1 MNIMYPTRLIET
13 STHGKSVS
21 HLIKTL
27 SNKPAPPK
35 CTPIGI
41 GTISF
46 NPYDNIVPDVY
57 SFRIND
63 GDIVT
68 VEMNVE
74 VEIPPSLDVITKMYD
89 FMTGKTDD
97 AFVYPPI
104 PLLYKFH
111 LPDDIGVHSYPQYVG
126 GVDGDGCVELYDHR
140 INLENTIMQYPNLVT
155 GEVTYYRISKAV
167 SKPHKVEI
175 LPGEEGLFSFYD
187 ALMIDEFYRHQRL
200 QISPWVDGEP
210 IVTLT
215 CGGFELE
222 PFIPTELSDI
232 ELGFVE
238 FQTWA
243 KSDADDTYALLNNT
257 YINIDDKSYL
267 FNDILDA
274 DDGVVVNDGVLRLE
288 SRDGSYLMSVCCT
301 ENRIP
306 VDVRIDNS
314 RLEFV
319 VMDNQPGGVR
329 QLDVGMPL
337 PSYSN
342 ARVTDVSLLEAC
354 LTPPA
359 IAPFHASRQTG
370 LYVPYSN
377 HDGLKE
383 LWGEVTINGKSYGRK
398 QFIDGFRDDLN
409 TVIDGHT
416 FHFYYGDDGNLVIN
430 LGSDYGHGMNTNV
443 YYKIEVKFDSDPM
456 YLKPTNVWYN
466 TRSWNIPFN
475 DRNPTGSLN
484 VPTNTLT
491 VFMKYTENVAT

>member
-1 MNIMYPTRLIET
+1 MYPKKLIET

-21 HLIKTL
+21 HLIKTI
-27 SNKPAPPK
+27 SKEAPVLPK
-35 CTPIGI
+35 CVPVGI
-41 GTISF
+41 CTIPF
-46 NPYDNIVPDVY
+46 NINEMNSADIY

-68 VEMNVE
+68 FDPNTDNE
-74 VEIPPSLDVITKMYD
+74 PDFDVINKLVSVLY
-89 FMTGKTDD
+89 GKAAEFFTH
-97 AFVYPPI
+97 PMI
-104 PLLYKFH
+104 PGLFKFS
-111 LPDDIGVHSYPQYVG
+111 LPDDRGVYGYPQYIG
-126 GVDGDGCVELYDHR
+126 GVDIDGCVELLGHR
-140 INLENTIMQYPNLVT
+140 INLENTVMEYPDLMT

-167 SKPHKVEI
+167 SNPHKVEI
-175 LPGEEGLFSFYD
+175 LPSEEGDFSLYD
-187 ALMIDEFYRHQRL
+187 LLMETEFYKHQRL
-200 QISPWVDGEP
+200 QTSTWIDGQP

-222 PFIPTELSDI
+222 PFIPTKLSDMEI
-232 ELGFVE
+232 GFVE

-243 KSDADDTYALLNNT
+243 KSDADDTYNLLNNT
-257 YINIDDKSYL
+257 YINIDNERYL

-274 DDGVVVNDGVLRLE
+274 DDGVVVNDGVLKLE

-306 VDVRIDNS
+306 VNVRIDNS
-314 RLEFV
+314 RLEFAT
-319 VMDNQPGGVR
+319 MDNYPGGVR
-329 QLDVGMPL
+329 QFDEGMSR

-342 ARVTDVSLLEAC
+342 ARVTDLSLLEAC

-359 IAPFHASRQTG
+359 IAPFHASSQTG

-377 HDGLKE
+377 HNGLTE

-398 QFIDGFRDDLN
+398 QFINGFREMN
-409 TVIDGHT
+409 TAIGGHD
-416 FHFYYGDDGNLVIN
+416 FRFEYGDDGNLVID
-430 LGSDYGHGMNTNV
+430 LGSEYDHGMNTNV

-466 TRSWNIPFN
+466 TRSWGIPFDN
-475 DRNPTGSLN
+475 RNPTASLN

-491 VFMKYTENVAT
+491 VFMKYTEMQQT

>member
-1 MNIMYPTRLIET
+1 MYPKKLIET

-27 SNKPAPPK
+27 DKKPAPPK
-35 CTPIGI
+35 CVPVGI
-41 GTISF
+41 GTIAF
-46 NPYDNIVPDVY
+46 NQYDNIVPDVY

-74 VEIPPSLDVITKMYD
+74 MPPSLDVITKMYD
-89 FMTGKTDD
+89 FVTGKTDD

-111 LPDDIGVHSYPQYVG
+111 LPDDTGVYNYPQYVG

-140 INLENTIMQYPNLVT
+140 INLENTVMEYPNFIP

-175 LPGEEGLFSFYD
+175 LPGEEGEFSFYD
-187 ALMIDEFYRHQRL
+187 ALMSDEFYRHQRL

-210 IVTLT
+210 MVTLT
-215 CGGFELE
+215 CGGFELD

-243 KSDADDTYALLNNT
+243 KSDADDTYDLLNNT
-257 YINIDDKSYL
+257 YINIDDKRYL

-274 DDGVVVNDGVLRLE
+274 DDGVVVNDGVLKLE

-319 VMDNQPGGVR
+319 VMNRYPMEVR
-329 QLDVGMPL
+329 QLDGGMSP
-337 PSYSN
+337 PGYSN
-342 ARVTDVSLLEAC
+342 ARVTDLSSLEAC

-370 LYVPYSN
+370 LHVPYGN
-377 HDGLKE
+377 HDGLDE

-398 QFIDGFRDDLN
+398 QFINGFGEII
-409 TVIDGHT
+409 TVIGEHS
-416 FHFYYGDDGNLVIN
+416 FRFRYGDDGNLVID
-430 LGSDYGHGMNTNV
+430 LGSDYDHGMNTNV
-443 YYKIEVKFDSDPM
+443 YYKIEVKFDSDTM

-466 TRSWNIPFN
+466 TRSWNVPFY
-475 DRNPTGSLN
+475 DRNPTASLN
-484 VPTNTLT
+484 VPTNTFT
-491 VFMKYTENVAT
+491 VFMKYMEYRPM

>member
-1 MNIMYPTRLIET
+1 MNIMYPKKLIET

-27 SNKPAPPK
+27 GNKPAPPK
-35 CTPIGI
+35 CVPVGI
-41 GTISF
+41 GTIAF
-46 NPYDNIVPDVY
+46 NQYDNNVPDVY

-74 VEIPPSLDVITKMYD
+74 MPPSLDVITKMYD
-89 FMTGKTDD
+89 FVTGKTDD

-111 LPDDIGVHSYPQYVG
+111 LPDDMGMYNYPQYVG
-126 GVDGDGCVELYDHR
+126 GVDSDGCVELYDHR
-140 INLENTIMQYPNLVT
+140 INLENTIIQYPNLVT

-167 SKPHKVEI
+167 SKSHKVEI

-187 ALMIDEFYRHQRL
+187 TLMIDEFYRHQRL

-210 IVTLT
+210 MVTLT

-222 PFIPTELSDI
+222 PFIPTKLSDI

-243 KSDADDTYALLNNT
+243 KSDADDTYNLLNNT
-257 YINIDDKSYL
+257 YINIDDNRYL

-274 DDGVVVNDGVLRLE
+274 DDGVVVNDGILKFE

-301 ENRIP
+301 DSRTP
-306 VDVRIDNS
+306 VNIVINNPK
-314 RLEFV
+314 LEF
-319 VMDNQPGGVR
+319 NLYGQPIGDGP
-329 QLDVGMPL
+329 QLTNG
-337 PSYSN
+337 
-342 ARVTDVSLLEAC
+342 RVTDDSLLEAC

-359 IAPFHASRQTG
+359 IAPFHASNQTG
-370 LYVPYSN
+370 LYVPYVN
-377 HDGLKE
+377 HEGLVE
-383 LWGEVTINGKSYGRK
+383 LWGEITINGKSYGRK
-398 QFIDGFRDDLN
+398 QFINGFRDIN
-409 TVIDGHT
+409 TIIDGHE
-416 FHFYYGDDGNLVIN
+416 FQFQYGEDGNLVIY
-430 LGSDYGHGMNTNV
+430 LGSDFGHYMNTNV
-443 YYKIEVKFDSDPM
+443 YYKIEVNFDSDPM
-456 YLKPTNVWYN
+456 YIKPTNVWYN
-466 TRSWNIPFN
+466 TRSWNIPFYST
-475 DRNPTGSLN
+475 NPTASLN

-491 VFMKYTENVAT
+491 VFMKYSEHVPT

>member
-1 MNIMYPTRLIET
+1 MYPKKLIET

-63 GDIVT
+63 GDTIT
-68 VEMNVE
+68 VRTDTGDGFDIDALAKMN
-74 VEIPPSLDVITKMYD
+74 D

-97 AFVYPPI
+97 AFVYPAI

-111 LPDDIGVHSYPQYVG
+111 LPDDMGMYNYPQYVG
-126 GVDGDGCVELYDHR
+126 GVDGDGCVELYGHR
-140 INLENTIMQYPNLVT
+140 INLENTIIELPNIIT
-155 GEVTYYRISKAV
+155 RDVTYYRISKAV
-167 SKPHKVEI
+167 SKSHKVEI

-187 ALMIDEFYRHQRL
+187 ALMSNEFYRHQRL

-210 IVTLT
+210 MVTLT

-243 KSDADDTYALLNNT
+243 KSDADDTYNLLNNT
-257 YINIDDKSYL
+257 YINIDDKRYL

-274 DDGVVVNDGVLRLE
+274 DDGVVVNDGVLKLE

-319 VMDNQPGGVR
+319 VMDNQPSGGVR
-329 QLDVGMPL
+329 QFDEGMSL

-342 ARVTDVSLLEAC
+342 ARVTDDSLLEAC

-491 VFMKYTENVAT
+491 VFMKYTEMVQS